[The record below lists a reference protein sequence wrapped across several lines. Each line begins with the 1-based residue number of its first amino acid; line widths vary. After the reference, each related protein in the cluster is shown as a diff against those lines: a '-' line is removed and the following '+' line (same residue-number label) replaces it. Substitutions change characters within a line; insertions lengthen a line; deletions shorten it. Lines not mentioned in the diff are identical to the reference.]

1 MKSNPTAANKTCVNF
16 PQCNVWSWFN
26 ISAGN
31 GINITSL
38 NEQVQQQKNE
48 IEQLKQGKI
57 ILYSSYSHCILIIEG
72 RI

>member
-1 MKSNPTAANKTCVNF
+1 M
-16 PQCNVWSWFN
+16 QCLNWFN